1 MDDTDDPIVH
11 DEEQDEMLSFC
22 SLFLFNVVLLDLDT
36 LQYILTLHNPWTSTA
51 VYLNTSSHA

>member
-22 SLFLFNVVLLDLDT
+22 SLFLFNVVLLDL
-36 LQYILTLHNPWTSTA
+36 LYNIS
-51 VYLNTSSHA
+51 